1 MVGAGD
7 TNGKKG
13 LLFVTFPLHE
23 SVKQN
28 NGYITAK
35 LLLFGANPTLK
46 DTWGKTAY
54 DYAKGKDTH
63 RQILKAGMILVELWP
78 NMTCAGNRAV
88 ILCKR

>member
-1 MVGAGD
+1 MQLTLGAGD

-63 RQILKAGMILVELWP
+63 QQILKARKIAADVWSKLTR
-78 NMTCAGNRAV
+78 N
-88 ILCKR
+88 